1 LVYFTDRIFFGV
13 VGWCKKP
20 TGKVTPMCRKV
31 ALPFAP
37 LLVLNVCA
45 SWETFLNLKNT
56 FDWWIPGARSQRSAG
71 GTCQDALRVFVPRRL
86 DWNLVSHSFGKWQK
100 VAAAQ
105 TD

>member
-1 LVYFTDRIFFGV
+1 LNLASKNWFTVLIEFFFGV

-71 GTCQDALRVFVPRRL
+71 GTCQDALRVFCATPP
-86 DWNLVSHSFGKWQK
+86 
-100 VAAAQ
+100 
-105 TD
+105 